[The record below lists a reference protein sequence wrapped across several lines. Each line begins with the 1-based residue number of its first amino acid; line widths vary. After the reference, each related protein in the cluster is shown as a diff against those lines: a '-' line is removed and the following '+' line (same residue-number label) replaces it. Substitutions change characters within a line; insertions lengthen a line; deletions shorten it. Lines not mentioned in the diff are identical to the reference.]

1 MKRARAQQEHRNE
14 MARINKLAAGA
25 RASAEERKRND
36 EVQTKEKAKK
46 IRKTG
51 KMPVTCLCF

>member
-25 RASAEERKRND
+25 RVSAEERKRND